1 MVTERRRVDPIV
13 VAVLSSRFNAI
24 NEEMGRVLIRTS
36 RSPIFA
42 EARDFGVAIFDK
54 DLRLIAQ
61 KEYIA
66 VLAGA
71 IPVALQN
78 IAAAYEGDINEGDIF
93 IHNDCYAG
101 NNHIPDMNIAKP
113 VFYNGELMFWS
124 VVKGHMADTGGRGV
138 VGYDPNGTTIW
149 DDGLTLPAAKLF
161 DRGKLNRGIR
171 DIIFR
176 NVKLPDIVWGD
187 ILCEVGGVTVGERN
201 FLALLDRY
209 GFETIYGAIDE
220 ILAASEKEMR
230 DKIRQM
236 PDGVYHGEKST
247 DPVPAFGEEPV
258 TARVKVTKKGDEI
271 TIDLSDSDP
280 QTVGYLNS
288 TWANTFSACQLVL
301 AYALPGEVK
310 RNQGSMV
317 PVKIVAR
324 KGTWVNPEFPA
335 PVTNCTTGA
344 SECIGEA
351 LLLALSEAIPQWI
364 AASHAKMT
372 NHMATGFNPRT
383 KRQWVDIDFFTRMQ
397 PSGGTEGYDGW
408 DLGGP
413 TFELG
418 GGRTP
423 DLEIIELVKP
433 VHILQCE
440 QEPDTAGAGKF
451 RSGIGHVYKVQ
462 YLADT
467 DNGALICSGM
477 RDYSPPSGLFG
488 GKSPKPN
495 TLVVHRADGQTEKQK
510 VHTFLRLKAGDMM
523 EEHMMGAGGF
533 GAPFERD
540 VEKVQQDVRNEVVS
554 IEGARKDYGVVID
567 PVTQELN
574 LKATEQLR
582 KAHKKPLSNITTEL
596 T

>member
-1 MVTERRRVDPIV
+1 MKAEYERVDPIV

-54 DLRLIAQ
+54 HLRLIAQ

-138 VGYDPNGTTIW
+138 VGYDPNSTTIW
-149 DDGLTLPAAKLF
+149 DDGLTIPAAKLYEK
-161 DRGKLNRGIR
+161 GKLNKGIR

-187 ILCEVGGVTVGERN
+187 IMCEVGGVTVGERN

-209 GFETIYGAIDE
+209 GPETLNGAIDE
-220 ILAASEKEMR
+220 ILADSQREMR
-230 DKIRQM
+230 DKIRQI
-236 PDGVYHGEKST
+236 PDGIYYGEKST

-258 TARVKVTKKGDEI
+258 TARVKVIKKGEDI

-280 QTVGYLNS
+280 QTVGYLNN
-288 TWANTFSACQLVL
+288 TWANTYSVCHLVL
-301 AYALPGEVK
+301 AYMLPGDVR
-310 RNQGSMV
+310 RNQGSLD
-317 PVKIVAR
+317 PVEIVAR

-335 PVTNCTTGA
+335 PVTNCTTGG

-351 LLLALSEAIPQWI
+351 LMLALSSALPQW
-364 AASHAKMT
+364 AAATHAKMSVV
-372 NHMATGFNPRT
+372 MAIGFNPRT

-413 TFELG
+413 IFELG

-423 DLEIIELVKP
+423 DLEIMEMVKP

-440 QEPDTAGAGKF
+440 QEIDTAGAGKF

-462 YLADT
+462 YLADI
-467 DNGALICSGM
+467 DNGVIISSGM
-477 RDYSPPSGLFG
+477 KEYSPPSGLFG
-488 GKSPKPN
+488 GQSAKPN
-495 TLVVHRADGQTEKQK
+495 RLVVHRAKGQMEPQR
-510 VHTFLRLKAGDMM
+510 VHTFMKLKAGDIM
-523 EEHMMGAGGF
+523 EEHIMGAGGF
-533 GAPFERD
+533 GNPFDRD
-540 VEKVQQDVRNEVVS
+540 VERVQQDVRNEVVS
-554 IEGARKDYGVVID
+554 LEGARRDYGVVID
-567 PVTQELN
+567 PVTLEVDRETTN
-574 LKATEQLR
+574 RLR
-582 KAHKKPLSNITTEL
+582 EEYKK
-596 T
+596 